1 MDEDVTTIH
10 ITKALSSSMIV
21 ELIEEFPNLSE
32 ITCSPSVYK
41 RTSQTYIDKKYAL
54 NTTSCDIEVVK
65 KYNWGAKSKSNGAE
79 FEVLELSNQGFKPK
93 EIAEKLGITL
103 NRVYYLLKKSKANFD
118 NRKRKNNHD
127 EVKSLKEEGLSAKE
141 ISKKLD
147 IPLRSVYYILNKK

>member
-41 RTSQTYIDKKYAL
+41 RTSKTYIDAL
-54 NTTSCDIEVVK
+54 SQLDIEVVK

-93 EIAEKLGITL
+93 EIAERLGITL

-127 EVKSLKEEGLSAKE
+127 EVKSLKGEGLSAKE
-141 ISKKLD
+141 ISQKLD